1 MPIMSSENPK
11 ENPVHYPPD
20 RRLRIR
26 IRPPALVLFLVVA
39 LLPFAVAWG
48 QYLEVGLPEVLVGPW
63 AHPDSANVPHD
74 FPAWLRITHY
84 VNFLFIILLL
94 RSGLSILMDHPRL
107 YWNVH
112 CTPGSE
118 WMRFTPVEVPTNRV
132 WTAKDDARYISP
144 WLALPGYRHT
154 IGTARH
160 WHLLCALFWF
170 LNGLAFVALLF
181 GTDQWKRLV
190 PDSWQIV
197 PDAWAVFVHYA
208 TFHMPVE
215 PDGFYRYNALQQL
228 SYFTVVFV
236 MAPLSAMTGLAMSPA
251 IDSRFPW
258 YPKLFGGR
266 QSARS
271 IHFLLLLGYVGFLV
285 MHVTMVVATGFA
297 RNMSNIVMGTDDASL
312 IGLFLGLVG
321 IGLIVTVCCLA
332 HWASWKHPRALQNLV
347 GYIHASMRLLLF
359 RHLAPRAQFSKED
372 ISPFLWPNGK
382 MPATEEWQSLAAND
396 FKDFRLKVY
405 GLVENPVELSLDE
418 IKALGKQEQIT
429 MHHCIQGWSGVAQWS
444 GLALAKLVELVR
456 PKPEA
461 KVCIFHSFGEGL
473 YGGEYYDTQ
482 KLENAL
488 HTQCILAYEMNYEPL
503 ARLYG
508 APLRLRVENQLGYKM
523 VKWIKAIEF
532 VASEKHVG
540 KGHGGKN
547 EDDEYFDLVPDI

>member
-11 ENPVHYPPD
+11 ENPVHYPRD

-26 IRPPALVLFLVVA
+26 IRAPALVLFLVVA

-48 QYLEVGLPEVLVGPW
+48 QYLAVGLPEVLVGPW
-63 AHPDSANVPHD
+63 AHADSANVPHG

-84 VNFLFIILLL
+84 FNFLFIILLL

-181 GTDQWKRLV
+181 GTDQWKGLV
-190 PDSWQIV
+190 PASLQIV
-197 PDAWAVFVHYA
+197 PDAWAVFVHDA

-215 PDGFYRYNALQQL
+215 PDGYSYNALQQL

-236 MAPLSAMTGLAMSPA
+236 MASLLAMTGLAMSPA
-251 IDSRFPW
+251 IDNRFPW
-258 YPKLFGGR
+258 YPKVFGGR

-271 IHFLLLLGYVGFLV
+271 IHLLLTLGYVGFLV
-285 MHVTMVVATGFA
+285 MYH
-297 RNMSNIVMGTDDASL
+297 IVMGTDDANL

-321 IGLIVTVCCLA
+321 IGLVVAVCYLA
-332 HWASWKHPRALQNLV
+332 NWASWKFPRALQYLV
-347 GYIHASMRLLLF
+347 RYIHASMRLF
-359 RHLAPRAQFSKED
+359 FFGHLAPRAHFSKED

-418 IKALGKQEQIT
+418 MKALGKQEQIT
-429 MHHCIQGWSGVAQWS
+429 MHHCIQGWSGIAQWS

-482 KLENAL
+482 QLENVL

>member
-1 MPIMSSENPK
+1 MSSENPK

-48 QYLEVGLPEVLVGPW
+48 QYLAVGLPEVLVGPW

-160 WHLLCALFWF
+160 WHLLFALFWL
-170 LNGLAFVALLF
+170 LNGLAFVALFF

-190 PDSWQIV
+190 PASLQIV

-215 PDGFYRYNALQQL
+215 PNGFYRYNPLQQL

-258 YPKLFGGR
+258 YPKVFGGR

-285 MHVTMVVATGFA
+285 MHVTMVAATGFV
-297 RNMSNIVMGTDDASL
+297 RNMNDIVMGTDDANL

-321 IGLIVTVCCLA
+321 IGLVVAVCYLA
-332 HWASWKHPRALQNLV
+332 HWASWKHPRALQYLV
-347 GYIHASMRLLLF
+347 RYIHASMRLLF
-359 RHLAPRAQFSKED
+359 FGHLAPRAHFSKED

-382 MPATEEWQSLAAND
+382 MPATEEWESLAAND
-396 FKDFRLKVY
+396 FKDFQLKVY

-418 IKALGKQEQIT
+418 MKALGKQEQIT
-429 MHHCIQGWSGVAQWS
+429 MHHCIQGWSGIAQWS

-461 KVCIFHSFGEGL
+461 KICIFHSFGEGL

-482 KLENAL
+482 QLENVL
-488 HTQCILAYEMNYEPL
+488 QTQCILAYEMNYEPL

>member
-48 QYLEVGLPEVLVGPW
+48 QYLAVGLPEVLVGPW
-63 AHPDSANVPHD
+63 AHPDSANVPHN

-190 PDSWQIV
+190 PASWQIV

-297 RNMSNIVMGTDDASL
+297 RNMSNIVMGTDDANL

>member
-1 MPIMSSENPK
+1 MPSEKP
-11 ENPVHYPPD
+11 EESPVHFPAD
-20 RRLRIR
+20 RRLRIW
-26 IRPPALVLFLVVA
+26 IRPSVTVLFLVLA
-39 LLPFAVAWG
+39 LLPVAVAWG
-48 QYLEVGLPEVLVGPW
+48 HCLAVGLPAVPAIPPQL
-63 AHPDSANVPHD
+63 ANDPAG

-84 VNFLFIILLL
+84 VNLLFMVLLL

-112 CTPGSE
+112 CAPGSE

-144 WLALPGYRHT
+144 WLGLPGYRHT

-181 GTDQWKRLV
+181 GTDQWKRLM
-190 PDSWQIV
+190 PATWHIV

-215 PDGFYRYNALQQL
+215 PDAFYRYNALQQL

-236 MAPLSAMTGLAMSPA
+236 MAPLSAMTGWAMSPA
-251 IDSRFPW
+251 LDSRFPW
-258 YPKLFGGR
+258 YPKVFGGR

-271 IHFLLLLGYVGFLV
+271 IHFLLLLGYVGFV
-285 MHVTMVVATGFA
+285 AMHVTMVAATGLA
-297 RNMSNIVMGTDDASL
+297 RNMNHIVMGSDGANV
-312 IGLFLGLVG
+312 IGLLLGLVG
-321 IGLIVTVCCLA
+321 IGVVVAACYLA
-332 HWASWKHPRALQNLV
+332 QWASWKHPRALQYLV
-347 GYIHASMRLLLF
+347 RYIHASMRHLLLG
-359 RHLAPRAQFSKED
+359 HLAPRAEFSKED

-382 MPATEEWQSLAAND
+382 MPASEEWQSLADND
-396 FKDFRLKVY
+396 FKDFRLKVH

-418 IKALGKQEQIT
+418 MKALGQQEQIT
-429 MHHCIQGWSGVAQWS
+429 MHHCIQGWSGIAQWS
-444 GLALAKLVELVR
+444 GLTLAKLVELVR
-456 PKPEA
+456 PMPEA
-461 KVCIFHSFGEGL
+461 KVCLFHSFGEGL

-482 KLENAL
+482 QVENAL
-488 HTQCILAYEMNYEPL
+488 RTQCILAYEMNYRPL

-523 VKWIKAIEF
+523 VKWIRAVEF
-532 VASEKHVG
+532 VASEKQVG